1 MAIENTTLSNIS
13 TDIYRIAEFVE
24 SIKAKYIDIP
34 EDTLALG
41 VYGFLSSMFSNLI
54 ENTATMSAEYAYEAI
69 PTKAKFERNVIAH
82 ALALGINKIFAIPA
96 ELDVTLGIPES
107 ILIDNMVDNKIT
119 LDKEAI
125 FSIGE
130 DQRYPYVLDYDIII
144 RRDKLPNGKYVYTA
158 IYDVDNKNDMV
169 ELYNPYLPA
178 MEVINMEGES
188 VVILKTVLRQMTH
201 TTVYKKVIMSNPL
214 ENKIL
219 TFDFNDQLSFF
230 YVEVV
235 EDGVTHYLRPIYEG
249 LYDYTSSEEYINYMF
264 LDENTIRLS
273 FNRDSYQPRRNAD
286 ITIHIYTT
294 LGTKCN
300 YSLNNYQGVHQLTS
314 ERFRYNRL
322 YTLISN
328 LGDSHYGTDRLSVKQ
343 LKTAIPREAISRGV
357 VTTYTDLNNTF
368 NAIQTEDCK
377 MYFLEKVHNQINRL
391 FFSYLLLKDGNN
403 VIPTNTITA
412 KINNSV
418 ISNLGSRSFTIKPG
432 SAYYIDPSTGQVSGI
447 APLESVEDVEE
458 YDDTSFLYICPYLT
472 VINKTPF
479 YVSYYLTLLDYSRY
493 LYFEYVNKDS
503 TLQFISMNLQI
514 HRDFYNEPN
523 KFKIDVRATQ
533 NISTDFQL
541 ITFDEDG
548 ELDRCDIRIFLVLYA
563 INSDGDEIPTRYCE
577 AQLQNFEESNTAFDF
592 RFSFTTNDQ
601 ISDIGTYMKITS
613 GLKTIGDGIDSQYSL
628 APNMR
633 AKLFYL
639 AKLDIPPSR
648 GRMYGTNESQ
658 DLDDLIPG
666 LDAYTLTNVYSTGEE
681 GLDFFYDYSD
691 INYSYVELSQNEETK
706 EAEFTIYK
714 VPVVRY
720 TYLMTKDE
728 NQYQFYEGRI
738 KRLVNKIDQRRRY
751 MQNILLLLENSFGI
765 DYKFFNTYGPSKMYN
780 IDSLTNVDR
789 INLSLTFEI
798 KFQMIGGETYLPL
811 ITNSI
816 KEYIEDINY
825 ITDLHMPNLITYITN
840 IYREQIVYIKFI
852 KLNDY
857 GSLHQSIYKN
867 PLMTSDEFLNSQTVP
882 EFININTLNTELP
895 DIRFKIVE

>member
-1 MAIENTTLSNIS
+1 MATEDTTLSNIS
-13 TDIYRIAEFVE
+13 TDIYKIAEFVE
-24 SIKAKYIDIP
+24 SIKSKYIDIP

-69 PTKAKFERNVIAH
+69 PTKAKFERNVISH

-96 ELDVTLGIPES
+96 ELDIMLGFAESTLVA
-107 ILIDNMVDNKIT
+107 NMTNDTFV
-119 LDKEAI
+119 LDKESI

-130 DQRYPYVLDYDIII
+130 DQRYPYVLDYDITI

-158 IYDVDNKNDMV
+158 IYDVDNKNEMV
-169 ELYNPYLPA
+169 TLYNPYLPA
-178 MEVINMEGES
+178 MEVINMDGES
-188 VVILKTVLRQMTH
+188 VVVLKTTLRQMTH
-201 TTVYKKVIMSNPL
+201 TQIYKKVIMNNPL

-219 TFDFNDQLSFF
+219 TFDFTDQLSFF

-235 EDGVTHYLRPIYEG
+235 EDETTHYLKPIYEG

-273 FNRDSYQPRRNAD
+273 FNRDSYSPRRNAD

-294 LGTKCN
+294 LGSECN
-300 YSLNNYQGVHQLTS
+300 YSLNNYQSIQLLS
-314 ERFRYNRL
+314 SNRFKYNNL
-322 YTLISN
+322 YALVSN

-357 VTTYTDLNNTF
+357 VTTYTDLNNVF

-391 FFSYLLLKDGNN
+391 FFSYLLLKDGDNI
-403 VIPTNTITA
+403 IPTNTITA
-412 KINNSV
+412 KIDNAV
-418 ISNLGSRSFTIKPG
+418 ISNLGARSFTIKPG
-432 SAYYIDPSTGQVSGI
+432 AAYYIDPSTKEVSGI
-447 APLESVEDVEE
+447 SPLSTTEEVEE
-458 YDDTSFLYICPYLT
+458 LDDASFLYMCPYLT
-472 VINKTPF
+472 VVNKSPF

-503 TLQFISMNLQI
+503 TLQFISMNVQV
-514 HRDFYNEPN
+514 HRDFYDEPD
-523 KFKIDVRATQ
+523 KFKIEVRATQ
-533 NISTDFQL
+533 NITTDFQL
-541 ITFDEDG
+541 ITFDDEG
-548 ELDRCDIRIFLVLYA
+548 EIDRCDIRIFMVLYSLDSKG
-563 INSDGDEIPTRYCE
+563 NEVPTRYCE
-577 AQLQNFEESNTAFDF
+577 ASLQGFEESSTAFDF
-592 RFSFTTNDQ
+592 VFSFTTNDQ

-613 GLKTIGDGIDSQYSL
+613 GLKTIGDGINSQYL
-628 APNMR
+628 IAPNMR
-633 AKLFYL
+633 MKLFYL
-639 AKLDIPPSR
+639 VKLDIPPSK
-648 GRMYGTNESQ
+648 GRMYGINETQ

-666 LDAYTLTNVYSTGEE
+666 LNAYTLTNVYSTGDE

-706 EAEFTIYK
+706 EAEFTIFK

-728 NQYQFYEGRI
+728 NQYSYYESRI

-780 IDSLTNVDR
+780 IDNLTNIDK
-789 INLSLTFEI
+789 INLSLVFEI
-798 KFQMIGGETYLPL
+798 KFQMRGGETYIPL

-816 KEYIEDINY
+816 KEYIEDMNY
-825 ITDLHMPNLITYITN
+825 ITDLHIPNLITYITN
-840 IYREQIVYIKFI
+840 LYREQIVYIKFI

-882 EFININTLNTELP
+882 EFINVNTLNTDLP
-895 DIRFKIVE
+895 DIRFKIIE